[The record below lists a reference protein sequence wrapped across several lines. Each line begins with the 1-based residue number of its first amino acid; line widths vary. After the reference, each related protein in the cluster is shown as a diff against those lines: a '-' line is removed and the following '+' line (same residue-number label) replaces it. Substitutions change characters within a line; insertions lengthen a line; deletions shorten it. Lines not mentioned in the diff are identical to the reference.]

1 MIKITIQE
9 VANNF
14 SLSKDTL
21 RYYEKEGLIDPVKK
35 NKSGIRE
42 YTAEDLKRIEFIKCM
57 RSAGLSISV
66 LKEYIKLYNE
76 GVKTQDLRI
85 NLLER
90 ERISLKNKIE
100 DMEKAYKKLEYKIK
114 LYKEKSSNLP

>member
-14 SLSKDTL
+14 DLSKDTL
-21 RYYEKEGLIDPVKK
+21 RYYEKEGLIGPVKK

-42 YTAEDLKRIEFIKCM
+42 YTENDLNRIEFIKCM

-66 LKEYIKLYNE
+66 LKEYIKLYDE
-76 GVKTQDLRI
+76 GEHTK
-85 NLLER
+85 EM
-90 ERISLKNKIE
+90 RISLLEQERVTLKSKIE
-100 DMEKAYKKLEYKIK
+100 YMQKAYEKLEYKIK
-114 LYKEKSSNLP
+114 YYKEGKIK

>member
-9 VANNF
+9 VANDF

-42 YTAEDLKRIEFIKCM
+42 YTAEDLKHIEFIKCM
-57 RSAGLSISV
+57 HSAGLSISV

-76 GVKTQDLRI
+76 GEQTRDLRI

-90 ERISLKNKIE
+90 ERISLKSKIE
-100 DMEKAYKKLEYKIK
+100 DMEKAYEKLEYKIK
-114 LYKEKSSNLP
+114 LYKENKM